1 MSSVS
6 TVFAG
11 ESGPEDSRS
20 GNRGAFA
27 FILLLIFIL
36 LPIVAISALGTWLA
50 FSWFRIR
57 RSVIASFLGLYMVLL
72 LPFLIFTPMVSAY
85 IASWTQSFPSIFEG
99 QKTSEQIISLI
110 IGIILIQAPLSIP
123 IGIVLGLLYSSWRWF
138 IRPKWEE
145 RSFRLTPWQWWQR
158 RKNIEDIAN
167 DRNGPNNGTT
177 LGISAEDGHKVIQT
191 DKEASAHTLVV
202 GASGSGKT
210 TTLMGQARDIIRR
223 EHALVF
229 VDLKGGTDV
238 PKILEEYA
246 RRYNRPFRHWL
257 LQPPREQYVGP
268 AENGPAYYDPI
279 SRGEATRR
287 KDLIIGG
294 KKYEGN
300 ADYYKTIAE
309 DYLQKAFEVL
319 INNPDPNVTALE
331 DIAALLDPKVLAE
344 RAYPLGHQPHFRQL
358 VEEINRMV
366 DDRMDRDEKSVVIS
380 LRKQFSTLALSIAGT
395 WLRKDPTGMNDINLK
410 DVADNGEVVVFSL
423 DTSNYPELSSTLGN
437 LIIQDLKTVSSEL
450 RQNPSMY
457 PMHVF
462 IDEFSSIESDN
473 VYSLVNKSRDA
484 GIPVTLST
492 QALGDLRKVGE
503 AFLDQLLGII
513 NAFLIHRT
521 NTEDDAEVYAG
532 LTGTVTRKKFRQQ
545 VEHTQ
550 NFFGLG
556 RGSGSGGGF
565 LEDVEEYRV
574 PVPEIQSLKTGEMIY
589 VAKSDGFHIERVIV
603 IPEDGKLADP
613 DNRPRPVLGEAAL
626 PINKETEIVSTI
638 SFEEEENASNT
649 FTPKPVNKE
658 KLNQIFNR
666 PVDDL
671 LTPINDKNSFEKKLL
686 PPAPTPNVKN
696 NESPKPNISIP
707 NIPNVKNKEAPT
719 PLEENKPITL
729 PPRPTLPPRISTE
742 TKTVEPQPPIKNEP
756 VQNVLPKPVIKP
768 SIIKSND
775 TEKDEFDF

>member
-11 ESGPEDSRS
+11 ESGPDDPRS

-27 FILLLIFIL
+27 FILVLGFIL
-36 LPIVAISALGTWLA
+36 LPVVALSALGTWLA

-57 RSVIASFLGLYMVLL
+57 RSVILSALAIYMILL
-72 LPFLIFTPMVSAY
+72 LPFIFIFNLINVY
-85 IASWTQSFPSIFEG
+85 ISSWTQTFPSMFEG
-99 QKTSEQIISLI
+99 QKTIEQIISI
-110 IGIILIQAPLSIP
+110 FVGIIIIQIPLSIP
-123 IGIVLGLLYSSWRWF
+123 VGVILGLLYSSWRWF
-138 IRPKWEE
+138 VRPKWEE
-145 RSFRLTPWQWWQR
+145 RTFRLTPWEWWQR
-158 RKNIEDIAN
+158 KKNIEDIAH

-177 LGISAEDGHKVIQT
+177 LGISAVDGHKVIQT
-191 DKEASAHTLVV
+191 DKEAAAHTLVV

-257 LQPPREQYVGP
+257 LQPPREEYRGP
-268 AENGPAYYDPI
+268 AANGPAYYDPI

-319 INNPDPNVTALE
+319 INNPNPNVTALE

-344 RAYPLGHQPHFRQL
+344 RAFPMGHQPHFRNL

-366 DDRMDRDEKSVVIS
+366 DDRMDRDEKSVIVS

-410 DVADNGEVVVFSL
+410 DVADNGEIVVFSL

-450 RQNPSMY
+450 RQSPSTY

-532 LTGTVTRKKFRQQ
+532 LTGTITRKKFRQQ

-550 NFFGLG
+550 NFFGIG

-574 PVPEIQSLKTGEMIY
+574 PVPEIQSLNTGEMIY

-613 DNRPRPVLGEAAL
+613 NNRPKPVLDATYITNPYQPSEM
-626 PINKETEIVSTI
+626 TSTI
-638 SFEEEENASNT
+638 SYEETATPEKT
-649 FTPKPVNKE
+649 FTPKPVNKD
-658 KLNQIFNR
+658 KLNEIFNR
-666 PVDDL
+666 PVDEV
-671 LTPINDKNSFEKKLL
+671 LTPINNEDITFEKKLL
-686 PPAPTPNVKN
+686 PPSTPTIKPVTDANVVVPILPTT
-696 NESPKPNISIP
+696 S
-707 NIPNVKNKEAPT
+707 VKDEEPPLSVLPARPT
-719 PLEENKPITL
+719 TL
-729 PPRPTLPPRISTE
+729 PPRPPVVKIDTPKKPEEMTQPLVEKEIPTITPIIS
-742 TKTVEPQPPIKNEP
+742 KQDDPN
-756 VQNVLPKPVIKP
+756 
-768 SIIKSND
+768 
-775 TEKDEFDF
+775 KDEFDF